1 MLLQG
6 EHAKAMTNVEVK
18 KKQVQGELHQVQLAT
33 LLQLWAVTWEWFV
46 VVDI

>member
-6 EHAKAMTNVEVK
+6 EHAKAMTNVEVKK

-33 LLQLWAVTWEWFV
+33 LLQLWAVT
-46 VVDI
+46 